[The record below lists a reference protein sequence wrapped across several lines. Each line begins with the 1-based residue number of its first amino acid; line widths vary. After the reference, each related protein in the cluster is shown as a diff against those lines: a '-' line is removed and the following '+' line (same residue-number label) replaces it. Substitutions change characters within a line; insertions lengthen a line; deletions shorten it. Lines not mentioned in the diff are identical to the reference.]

1 MSNTDEV
8 ITYEIAQEQLREIML
23 ETLGEEEA
31 DEENGFLETIEDEE
45 EPDEENDVPDINSR
59 PKLQRNTSKGIGL
72 GDQIIDRNASALEV
86 LPTIYI
92 RFVILAAYLIL
103 FIMFIVDLWLCFHQI
118 EFHQDASVRANDT
131 LVYLPKTNTNDEPC
145 IRDEIQRKERV
156 KQLLGVT
163 LSRLRR

>member
-45 EPDEENDVPDINSR
+45 EPDKENDVPDINSR

-86 LPTIYI
+86 LPTIWI
-92 RFVILAAYLIL
+92 RIVIIAAYLVCL
-103 FIMFIVDLWLCFHQI
+103 IMFV
-118 EFHQDASVRANDT
+118 ND
-131 LVYLPKTNTNDEPC
+131 V
-145 IRDEIQRKERV
+145 V
-156 KQLLGVT
+156 FF
-163 LSRLRR
+163 SLR